1 MPSPMS
7 LWTFVSNALAN
18 REARRRRRAVTLYE
32 LCVGLEWW
40 LLLQSAWHFRQTAT
54 RTSKRWLR
62 GLSWIQLE
70 HVSILYF
77 CLRVVAMMQCGPA
90 TPHMINAHV
99 PWYHDVAIGDNVN
112 YLPFLFQWKIQ
123 FDKRQCC
130 IHERWQG
137 YIRICTMWYFGRC
150 RLPFKIHQLVEY
162 VVTRV

>member
-1 MPSPMS
+1 MS

-18 REARRRRRAVTLYE
+18 REARRRRRRRAVTLYE

-90 TPHMINAHV
+90 TPLTWSM
-99 PWYHDVAIGDNVN
+99 PMSHDIMM
-112 YLPFLFQWKIQ
+112 LPL
-123 FDKRQCC
+123 
-130 IHERWQG
+130 E
-137 YIRICTMWYFGRC
+137 TMWTTYHFCLHGRYNSI
-150 RLPFKIHQLVEY
+150 RDNAVYMKDDKGILGY
-162 VVTRV
+162 VQCGILGDVGFHSRSTNS